1 MKRTLVVLLA
11 LMGLGGS
18 SALAQN
24 TFIGGAPLP
33 MVVRTQ
39 VVYSPFVGV
48 PQVVAAPVVVSTPV
62 MLPAPV
68 VVRSPIVYPAP
79 VYAAPIYSTSAY
91 STPVYAAPVVV
102 GSPAFVRGRVYYR
115 GEPVRNTLK
124 AVWP

>member
-1 MKRTLVVLLA
+1 
-11 LMGLGGS
+11 
-18 SALAQN
+18 
-24 TFIGGAPLP
+24 
-33 MVVRTQ
+33 
-39 VVYSPFVGV
+39 
-48 PQVVAAPVVVSTPV
+48 

>member
-11 LMGLGGS
+11 LMGLGGG

-48 PQVVAAPVVVSTPV
+48 PQVMAAPVVVSTPV

-79 VYAAPIYSTSAY
+79 IYATPAY

-102 GSPAFVRGRVYYR
+102 GSPAIVRGRVYYR